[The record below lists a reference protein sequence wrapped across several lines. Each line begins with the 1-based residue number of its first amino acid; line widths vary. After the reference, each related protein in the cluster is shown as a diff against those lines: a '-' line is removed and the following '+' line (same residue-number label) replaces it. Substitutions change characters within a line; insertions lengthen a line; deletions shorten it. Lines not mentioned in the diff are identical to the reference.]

1 MLAPNNNRNWVSEP
15 TKKEAA
21 LVFIAWLVGFLLTL
35 VATTEVFTK
44 TPFQGKNLMMA
55 IVLVFSTFIM
65 IKVCSN
71 YVKSKKQA

>member
-15 TKKEAA
+15 TKKEAT
-21 LVFIAWLVGFLLTL
+21 LVFVAWLVGFLLTL

-44 TPFQGKNLMMA
+44 TPFQRKNLMMA

-65 IKVCSN
+65 IKVCGN
-71 YVKSKKQA
+71 YVKSKRQA